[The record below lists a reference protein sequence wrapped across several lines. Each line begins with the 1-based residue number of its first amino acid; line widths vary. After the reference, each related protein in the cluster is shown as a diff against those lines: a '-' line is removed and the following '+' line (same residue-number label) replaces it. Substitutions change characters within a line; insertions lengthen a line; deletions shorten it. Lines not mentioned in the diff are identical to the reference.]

1 MSDQPVNVG
10 LIGCGKISGA
20 YFEGCAGYSNLK
32 LTACAD
38 LNVEL
43 ARSTAA
49 EHGLVFGGSVDELL
63 ARTDVDIVINLTIPA
78 VHAEVN
84 RRILAAGKHPYCEKP
99 FALSADDTAAVVS
112 EAAAAGL
119 RVGSAPDTFLG
130 SGLQT
135 ARRVIDAGLIGQPVS
150 AMGFMLCPGH
160 ETWHP
165 SPAFYYQHGGGPM
178 WDMAPYYVTA
188 LVNLL
193 GPVAR
198 VSGTATKT
206 FAERTIKSEP
216 LAGQKI
222 PVDVPTHYSTT
233 LEFAGGP
240 VATLVLSFD
249 VPKMPELPNI
259 LVFGTK
265 GILKVC
271 DPNRFDDLCFFA
283 PTGSTEFAPVENLH
297 ATGRGR
303 GSGVSDLARALRSG
317 REHRASGKLAHHVVE
332 VMEAGDRS
340 AREGRHITIAS
351 SCERP
356 APLPADLPANAFED

>member
-32 LTACAD
+32 VTACAD
-38 LNVEL
+38 LNVDL
-43 ARSTAA
+43 ARDTAA
-49 EHGLVFGGSVDELL
+49 KQGLAFGGSVDELL
-63 ARTDVDIVINLTIPA
+63 ARDDVDIVINLTIPA

-84 RRILAAGKHPYCEKP
+84 RRILAAGKHAYCEKP

-112 EAAAAGL
+112 EATAAGL

-135 ARRVIDAGLIGQPVS
+135 ARRVIDDGLIGQPVS

-160 ETWHP
+160 EAWHP

-198 VSGTATKT
+198 VTGTATKT
-206 FAERTIKSEP
+206 FAERTIKSQP
-216 LAGQKI
+216 LAGQQI

-240 VATLVLSFD
+240 VASLVLSFD

-259 LVFGTK
+259 IVFGTE

-271 DPNRFDDLCFFA
+271 DPNRFDDPCFFA
-283 PTGSTEFAPVENLH
+283 PAGTFEFQPVVNRH

-303 GSGVSDLARALRSG
+303 GSGVADLAQAIRSG
-317 REHRASGKLAHHVVE
+317 RAHRASGQLAHHVVE
-332 VMEAGDRS
+332 VMEAGDRT
-340 AREGRHITIAS
+340 AAEGTRIEIAS

-356 APLPADLPANAFED
+356 AAVPADLPANAFEA